1 MTAMPAVHSAALTR
15 SIRSPP
21 VPSSPVQ
28 TDEEA
33 RLQALAEHD
42 ILNAEPDS
50 SLAHIVELAARLLGA
65 PAAFVSF
72 VDRDRQVFH
81 AKIGLSLC
89 ETDRDVAF
97 CARTIAQADI
107 LVVLDASQDPRFR
120 DNPLVTGAPFI
131 RFYAGVP
138 LRTGDGHAIG
148 TLCLAGPKPRRAF
161 TSRDRRILT
170 DLARLV
176 LDRLELR
183 RVEAARRATQSRFE
197 HIADTSS
204 DAIICADAHGRVSF
218 WSAAAER
225 LFGHTVA
232 EALGQP
238 IAILVPE
245 RMHGGHEGDLCRIA
259 RGAATRL
266 LGRTIELIGWHKDG
280 REFPVELSLCTW
292 TENGHAAFGAIARDV
307 SQRRMVEERLF
318 RLAHLDALTE
328 LPNRA
333 VLRGRVEAAI
343 MEDRPAAVLMLD
355 LDGFKEV
362 NDAHGHAVG
371 DAVLRLAASRLR
383 TCVDTMGVAARFGGD
398 EFAVVLPGVGDP
410 LTAISKGQAMIDA
423 LSEPYRV
430 EEIVL
435 RLGASVGVALSPAH
449 GVRED
454 ELLAC
459 ADAALYRAKID
470 GRGRAC
476 LFTPGLR
483 EVAQRERACRDGLR
497 RAIEQGEFVLH
508 YQPQVSLSDGALM
521 GAEALIRWRHPEL
534 GLLMPAAF
542 LEVLDNG
549 PDAARVGDWVLRTA
563 CAQAQAW
570 RHGSVRPFRI
580 GVNLCAAQFQG
591 GGLVERVAAALAE
604 TGLPAHAL
612 ELEITETI
620 ILRHDPEVVAA
631 LQALR
636 AMDVGIAF
644 DDYGTGYASLSLLK
658 RFPLTRLK
666 IDRGF
671 VNGLCEDRHDAAIVR
686 AVIDLS
692 RSFGLEVIAEGVE
705 TEEQRRRL
713 LAKGCQEAQG
723 YLFGRPMPPAEF
735 AARFKLCQHHTR
747 RSSPAG

>member
-1 MTAMPAVHSAALTR
+1 M
-15 SIRSPP
+15 
-21 VPSSPVQ
+21 Q

-33 RLQALAEHD
+33 RLQALAEHE
-42 ILNAEPDS
+42 ILDAETDP

-81 AKIGLSLC
+81 AKVGLSLC
-89 ETDRDVAF
+89 DTDRDVAF
-97 CARTIAQADI
+97 CARTIAQVDI

-120 DNPLVTGAPFI
+120 DNPLVTDAPFI

-161 TSRDRRILT
+161 TGRDRRILT

-183 RVEAARRATQSRFE
+183 RVQAARRATQSRFE

-204 DAIICADAHGRVSF
+204 DAIICADAHGRMNF

-232 EALGQP
+232 DALGQP
-238 IAILVPE
+238 LAILVPE

-259 RGAATRL
+259 PGTATPL
-266 LGRTIELIGWHKDG
+266 LGRTVELTGRHKDG

-292 TENGHAAFGAIARDV
+292 TENGQAAFGAIARDV

-371 DAVLRLAASRLR
+371 DAVLRLAARRLR
-383 TCVDTMGVAARFGGD
+383 TCVDTMGVAARYGGD

-410 LTAISKGQAMIDA
+410 LTATSKGQAMIDA

-430 EEIVL
+430 EETVL

-459 ADAALYRAKID
+459 ADAALYRAKMD

-476 LFTPGLR
+476 LFTPDLR

-521 GAEALIRWRHPEL
+521 GAEALIRWQHPEL

-570 RHGSVRPFRI
+570 RRDGVHPIRI
-580 GVNLCAAQFQG
+580 GVNLCAAQFRG
-591 GGLVERVAAALAE
+591 GGLVEAVATALAE

-620 ILRHDPEVVAA
+620 ILHHDPEVVAA

-692 RSFGLEVIAEGVE
+692 RSFGLEVVAEGVE
-705 TEEQRRRL
+705 TEEQRQRL

-735 AARFKLCQHHTR
+735 AARFKLCRHHTR
-747 RSSPAG
+747 PSSPAA

>member
-1 MTAMPAVHSAALTR
+1 M
-15 SIRSPP
+15 
-21 VPSSPVQ
+21 PSSHAQ

-33 RLQALAEHD
+33 RLQALAEHE
-42 ILNAEPDS
+42 ILDAEPDP

-97 CARTIAQADI
+97 CARTIAQTDI

-161 TSRDRRILT
+161 TGRDRRILA

-238 IAILVPE
+238 LAILVPE
-245 RMHGGHEGDLCRIA
+245 RMRGGHEGDLCRIA

-266 LGRTIELIGWHKDG
+266 LGRTVELIGRHKDG

-292 TENGHAAFGAIARDV
+292 AENGHAAFGAIARDV
-307 SQRRMVEERLF
+307 SQRHIVEERLF

-333 VLRGRVEAAI
+333 VLRGRIEAAI
-343 MEDRPAAVLMLD
+343 LEDRPAAVLMLD

-398 EFAVVLPGVGDP
+398 EFAVVLTGVGDP

-423 LSEPYRV
+423 LSEPYHV
-430 EEIVL
+430 EETVL

-459 ADAALYRAKID
+459 ADAALYRAKMD

-476 LFTPGLR
+476 LFTPELR

-521 GAEALIRWRHPEL
+521 GAEALIRWQHPEL
-534 GLLMPAAF
+534 GLLMPGAF

-570 RHGSVRPFRI
+570 RQGGVHPFRI
-580 GVNLCAAQFQG
+580 GVNLCAAQFRG
-591 GGLVERVAAALAE
+591 GGLVEGVATALAE

-620 ILRHDPEVVAA
+620 ILRHDPEVIAA

-705 TEEQRRRL
+705 TEEQRQRL
-713 LAKGCQEAQG
+713 LAKGCEEAQG

-735 AARFKLCQHHTR
+735 AARFKLCRQHKR
-747 RSSPAG
+747 LPYPAA

>member
-1 MTAMPAVHSAALTR
+1 MR
-15 SIRSPP
+15 ST
-21 VPSSPVQ
+21 PVQ
-28 TDEEA
+28 NDEEA
-33 RLQALAEHD
+33 RLQALAEHE
-42 ILNAEPDS
+42 ILDAEPDP

-81 AKIGLSLC
+81 AKVGLSLC

-148 TLCLAGPKPRRAF
+148 TLCLAGPKPRRSF
-161 TSRDRRILT
+161 TGRDRRILV

-197 HIADTSS
+197 HIAETSS
-204 DAIICADAHGRVSF
+204 DAIICADALGRVSF

-225 LFGHTVA
+225 LFGHTA
-232 EALGQP
+232 LEALGQS
-238 IAILVPE
+238 IAILVPD
-245 RMHGGHEGDLCRIA
+245 RMCGGHEGELRRIA
-259 RGAATRL
+259 HGAATGMM
-266 LGRTIELIGWHKDG
+266 GRTVELIGLQKDG
-280 REFPVELSLCTW
+280 REFPVELSLSSW
-292 TENGHAAFGAIARDV
+292 TENGHAAFGVIVRDV
-307 SQRRMVEERLF
+307 SQRHVFEERMF
-318 RLAHLDALTE
+318 RLAHLDPLTE

-333 VLRGRVEAAI
+333 VLRGRIGAAI
-343 MEDRPAAVLMLD
+343 LEDRPATVLMLD

-371 DAVLRLAASRLR
+371 DVVLQLAATRLR
-383 TCVDTMGVAARFGGD
+383 TCIDTMGVVARYGGD
-398 EFAVVLPGVGDP
+398 EFAAVLPGVGDP
-410 LTAISKGQAMIDA
+410 LVATATGQAVIEA
-423 LSEPYRV
+423 LAEPYHV
-430 EEIVL
+430 DDLVV
-435 RLGASVGVALSPAH
+435 RLGVSVGIALSPAH
-449 GVRED
+449 GQRED

-459 ADAALYRAKID
+459 ADAALYRAKVD
-470 GRGRAC
+470 GRGRVC
-476 LFTPGLR
+476 LFTPNLR
-483 EVAQRERACRDGLR
+483 EVAQRERTCRDGLR
-497 RAIEQGEFVLH
+497 SAIENGEFVLH
-508 YQPQVSLSDGALM
+508 YQPQVDLSDGALV
-521 GAEALIRWRHPEL
+521 GAEALIRWQHPEL

-563 CAQAQAW
+563 CVQAQAW
-570 RHGSVRPFRI
+570 RQSGLHPFRI
-580 GVNLCAAQFQG
+580 GVNLCAAQFRDG
-591 GGLVERVAAALAE
+591 DLVERVAAVLAE
-604 TGLPAHAL
+604 TGLPAEDL

-620 ILRHDPEVVAA
+620 ILRHDPRLVAT

-636 AMDVGIAF
+636 TLGVGIAF

-666 IDRGF
+666 IDRSF
-671 VNGLCEDRHDAAIVR
+671 VSGLCTDRQDAAVVR
-686 AVIDLS
+686 AVINLS

-705 TEEQRRRL
+705 TEEQRQRL
-713 LAKGCQEAQG
+713 LSKGCPEAQG
-723 YLFGRPMPPAEF
+723 YLFGRPLPAAEF
-735 AARFKLCQHHTR
+735 AARFQGREQHTR
-747 RSSPAG
+747 QPSTAA

>member
-1 MTAMPAVHSAALTR
+1 M
-15 SIRSPP
+15 
-21 VPSSPVQ
+21 Q

-33 RLQALAEHD
+33 RLRALAEHE
-42 ILNAEPDS
+42 ILDADPDP
-50 SLAHIVELAARLLGA
+50 SLTHIVELAARLLGA

-81 AKIGLSLC
+81 TKTGLSLC
-89 ETDRDVAF
+89 ETNRDIAF
-97 CARTIAQADI
+97 CARTIAQAGI
-107 LVVLDASQDPRFR
+107 LVVLDATKDPRFH
-120 DNPLVTGAPFI
+120 DNPLVIGAPFI

-148 TLCLAGPKPRRAF
+148 TLCLAGPKSRRAF
-161 TSRDRRILT
+161 TGRDKRILT

-204 DAIICADAHGRVSF
+204 DAIICADALGRVSF
-218 WSAAAER
+218 WSAAAKH
-225 LFGHTVA
+225 LFGHTAA
-232 EALGQP
+232 EALGQS

-245 RMHGGHEGDLCRIA
+245 RMRGGNEGALCQISC
-259 RGAATRL
+259 GGVTGL
-266 LGRTIELIGWHKDG
+266 IGRTVELTGCHKDG
-280 REFPVELSLCTW
+280 REFPVELSLSTW
-292 TENGHAAFGAIARDV
+292 TENGHAAFGLIVRDV
-307 SQRRMVEERLF
+307 SQRHVVEKRLF
-318 RLAHLDALTE
+318 QLAHLDALTE

-333 VLRGRVEAAI
+333 VLRGRIEAVI
-343 MEDRPAAVLMLD
+343 LEGCPAAVLMLD

-371 DAVLRLAASRLR
+371 DAVLRQAACRLR
-383 TCVDTMGVAARFGGD
+383 DCIGPKGIVARFGGD
-398 EFAVVLPGVGDP
+398 EFAVVLPDVGDP
-410 LTAISKGQAMIDA
+410 LVAIAKGQELIDA
-423 LSEPYRV
+423 LSEPYWIEDLV
-430 EEIVL
+430 V
-435 RLGASVGVALSPAH
+435 RLGASVGAALSPAH

-459 ADAALYRAKID
+459 ADAALYRAKAD
-470 GRGRAC
+470 GRGRVC
-476 LFTPGLR
+476 LFTPVLR

-497 RAIEQGEFVLH
+497 RAIEHGEFVLH
-508 YQPQVSLSDGALM
+508 YQPQVDLTDGALV
-521 GAEALIRWRHPEL
+521 GAEALIRWQHPEL

-549 PDAARVGDWVLRTA
+549 PDAARIGDWVLHAA

-570 RHGSVRPFRI
+570 RHDGLRPFRI
-580 GVNLCAAQFQG
+580 GVNLCAAQFRDG
-591 GGLVERVAAALAE
+591 RLVEQVAATLAE

-620 ILRHDPEVVAA
+620 ILRHDPGVVAA

-636 AMDVGIAF
+636 AMGVGIAF

-666 IDRGF
+666 IDRSF
-671 VNGLCEDRHDAAIVR
+671 VSGLCANRQDAAVVR
-686 AVIDLS
+686 AVINLS

-705 TEEQRRRL
+705 TEEQHQRL

-723 YLFGRPMPPAEF
+723 YLFGRPMPAAEF
-735 AARFKLCQHHTR
+735 ISRFKVGKQYMDPPLQL
-747 RSSPAG
+747 RS

>member
-1 MTAMPAVHSAALTR
+1 MAEIFP
-15 SIRSPP
+15 ISPRINP
-21 VPSSPVQ
+21 EGASVPPSHAQ

-33 RLQALAEHD
+33 RLQALAEHE
-42 ILNAEPDS
+42 ILDAEPDP

-97 CARTIAQADI
+97 CARTIAQTDI

-161 TSRDRRILT
+161 TGRDRRILA

-238 IAILVPE
+238 LAILVPE
-245 RMHGGHEGDLCRIA
+245 RMRGGHEGDLCRIA

-266 LGRTIELIGWHKDG
+266 LGRTVELIGRYKDG

-292 TENGHAAFGAIARDV
+292 AENGHAAFGAIARDV
-307 SQRRMVEERLF
+307 SQRHMVEERLF
-318 RLAHLDALTE
+318 QLAHLDTLTN

-333 VLRGRVEAAI
+333 VLRGRIEAVILEAC
-343 MEDRPAAVLMLD
+343 PAAVLMID

-371 DAVLRLAASRLR
+371 DAVLRLAADRLR
-383 TCVDTMGVAARFGGD
+383 ICVGTTGVAARFGGD
-398 EFAVVLPGVGDP
+398 EFAVVLPDVGDP
-410 LTAISKGQAMIDA
+410 LVAIAKGQAVIDV
-423 LSEPYRV
+423 LSKPYRV
-430 EEIVL
+430 EGLVA
-435 RLGASVGVALSPAH
+435 RLGASVGVALSPAYCV
-449 GVRED
+449 GGD

-459 ADAALYRAKID
+459 ADAALYRAKMD
-470 GRGRAC
+470 GRGCAR
-476 LFTPGLR
+476 LFTPDMR
-483 EVAQRERACRDGLR
+483 EIAQRERACRDGLR

-508 YQPQVSLSDGALM
+508 YQPQVSLSDGTLT
-521 GAEALIRWRHPEL
+521 GAEALIRWQHPEL
-534 GLLMPAAF
+534 GLLMPGAF

-549 PDAARVGDWVLRTA
+549 PDAAQVGDWVLRTA

-570 RHGSVRPFRI
+570 RQGGVTPFRI
-580 GVNLCAAQFQG
+580 GVNLCAAQFRDG
-591 GGLVERVAAALAE
+591 DLTERVAAALAE

-620 ILRHDPEVVAA
+620 ILRHDPGVVAT
-631 LQALR
+631 LQDLR
-636 AMDVGIAF
+636 TMGVGIAF

-666 IDRGF
+666 IDRSF
-671 VNGLCEDRHDAAIVR
+671 VNGLCNDRRDAAVVR
-686 AVIDLS
+686 AVINLS

-705 TEEQRRRL
+705 TEEQRQRL
-713 LAKGCQEAQG
+713 LAKGCNEAQG
-723 YLFGRPMPPAEF
+723 YLFGRPMPVTEF
-735 AARFKLCQHHTR
+735 ATRFEVDRGRAHQ
-747 RSSPAG
+747 SSTAA